1 MFEINTLRSFPLTLF
16 AAGLMGMPGRF
27 YQHHLSPTRDS
38 LAPAR
43 SALRAFAAAANS

>member
-1 MFEINTLRSFPLTLF
+1 MDLHINTNEP
-16 AAGLMGMPGRF
+16 MGKPVMGDVGGF
-27 YQHHLSPTRDS
+27 YERLLSPARDS